1 VISDIVGDEATS
13 RPLGRPSKIGLND
26 VIRTA
31 LRIADG
37 EGLAAVSMRRLADE
51 LGVGP
56 TTLYN
61 HVASKADLVA
71 KLRAAVLQPLEVN
84 IRGNGRWQDKIF
96 AGLVGLY
103 LGFREHPSGI
113 DLIYTSPPI
122 IVEPGHR
129 QILHNAL
136 AVLRSAGFTEERA
149 IDTLTALHVY
159 VAGVVSHELVQI
171 RRTKDC
177 ASRSR
182 PAPITRTRW
191 RSCKRP
197 RPGPDRSPDT
207 FESGLT
213 ALIEAYAARYCAVCT
228 PKRRPR
234 PAAAAYP
241 RTLWRSPRAGAA

>member
-13 RPLGRPSKIGLND
+13 RPRGRPSKIGLND

-171 RRTKDC
+171 GRTKGLREQI
-177 ASRSR
+177 AAGAHHENSVERLQEAQAWAR
-182 PAPITRTRW
+182 PI
-191 RSCKRP
+191 P
-197 RPGPDRSPDT
+197 RDT

-213 ALIEAYAARYCAVCT
+213 ALIEAYAARYCAV
-228 PKRRPR
+228 
-234 PAAAAYP
+234 
-241 RTLWRSPRAGAA
+241 